1 MNRFSLADK
10 TLRLLAAQINLN
22 GTFHHSCSFKNTNVP
37 LIFVLQV
44 ERSSSGTLFTIVS
57 GDEKHSLTVYDPNK
71 DTHRMLAE
79 LIESIANGRMDT
91 AEPATPRVLAESFDR
106 SQLLD
111 TNQQESL
118 NQLVRNGGSLLLD
131 GGSLLL
137 DVGLGE
143 PISLAVHRTQ
153 SSKGIT
159 AILVAGDNCP
169 RTQCFTAYGD
179 DQHSF
184 KRLLQSLNHLV
195 ASAAS
200 AQLAA

>member
-22 GTFHHSCSFKNTNVP
+22 GTFHHSCSFKNTNLP

-79 LIESIANGRMDT
+79 FIESIANGRMDT

-106 SQLLD
+106 GKLLD

-118 NQLVRNGGSLLLD
+118 NQLVRN